1 MDLGMND
8 RQLVLRESTGDLDD
22 DTPARSG
29 PVLSMGM
36 CCLVNRWLGVRVP
49 SSALGLTWH
58 SRVTRF
64 VTRNCGNWW
73 GFRQSAGAA
82 ALLVE
87 PGEGRREA
95 MLRTFNPWV
104 HRSR

>member
-49 SSALGLTWH
+49 SSALGLDLAQ
-58 SRVTRF
+58 SRDTVRDTKLWQL
-64 VTRNCGNWW
+64 VGIPAV
-73 GFRQSAGAA
+73 GGARHGARGAWRGQARGDA
-82 ALLVE
+82 AD
-87 PGEGRREA
+87 
-95 MLRTFNPWV
+95 F
-104 HRSR
+104 